1 MKFKGEYLNGKRNGK
16 GIEYYN
22 NDKKLFEGKYLNDL
36 KWDGKGYVPIKNNIV
51 YELKNG
57 KGILIEY
64 NMNII

>member
-22 NDKKLFEGKYLNDL
+22 NDKKLFEGKYLNNL
-36 KWDGKGYVPIKNNIV
+36 KWDGKGYDPIKNNLV